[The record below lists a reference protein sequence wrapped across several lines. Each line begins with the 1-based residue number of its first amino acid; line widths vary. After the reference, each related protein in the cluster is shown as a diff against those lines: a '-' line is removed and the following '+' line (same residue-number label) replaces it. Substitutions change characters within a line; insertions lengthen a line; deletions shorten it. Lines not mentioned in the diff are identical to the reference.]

1 MLLKSLLNRVP
12 GHLGTF
18 VTTLLIGATLG
29 LGAGASAF
37 AQTAQPADEFIK
49 GISTEAIDK
58 ISKDKEIQAG
68 DLKRLSDLVDTTI
81 MPNVNFER
89 MTALAVGRS
98 WRQATPEQQ
107 KRLMTEFRI
116 LLLRT
121 YAGALS
127 AVKDQSVRMKPFRAD
142 ASETDVVVRTEIVP
156 KRGDTIQLD
165 YRVEKAGSA
174 WKIYDLNVLGVWLVE
189 TYRNQFAQE
198 VSNKGIDG
206 LIQSLADKNKS
217 FSGEKKG

>member
-1 MLLKSLLNRVP
+1 MLMNTGFEFIRMNLVRLAGSLALSLP
-12 GHLGTF
+12 LALGTA
-18 VTTLLIGATLG
+18 L
-29 LGAGASAF
+29 
-37 AQTAQPADEFIK
+37 AQNAVPADEFIK
-49 GISTEAIDK
+49 AISTDAIDK
-58 ISKDKEIQAG
+58 ISKDKDIQAG
-68 DLKRLSDLVDTTI
+68 DIKRLSDLVDTTI

-89 MTALAVGRS
+89 MTALAVGRG

-107 KRLMTEFRI
+107 KRLMSEFRI

-121 YAGALS
+121 YSGALS
-127 AVKDQSVRMKPFRAD
+127 AVKDQSVRMKPFRSD
-142 ASETDVVVRTEIVP
+142 AAETDVVVRTEIVP
-156 KRGDTIQLD
+156 KRGDAIQLD
-165 YRVEKAGSA
+165 YRVEKAGGT

-217 FSGEKKG
+217 FASDKKS

>member
-1 MLLKSLLNRVP
+1 MLMKSFLQQA
-12 GHLGTF
+12 LGRC
-18 VTTLLIGATLG
+18 VQWVAVLG
-29 LGAGASAF
+29 LVAAVGLAGTENAN
-37 AQTAQPADEFIK
+37 AQTAAPADEFIK
-49 GISTEAIDK
+49 SISTDAIDK

-68 DLKRLSDLVDTTI
+68 DIKRLSDLVDTTI

-89 MTALAVGRS
+89 MTALAVGRG

-121 YAGALS
+121 YSGALS

-142 ASETDVVVRTEIVP
+142 AAETDVVVRTEIVP
-156 KRGDTIQLD
+156 KRGDPIQLD
-165 YRVEKAGSA
+165 YRVEKAGA
-174 WKIYDLNVLGVWLVE
+174 NWKIYDLNVLGVWLVE

-206 LIQSLADKNKS
+206 LIQSLSEKNKS
-217 FSGEKKG
+217 FGSEKKG